1 MQVGGS
7 QGPGGRVEFISNS
20 LLLQMLRNC
29 LRQLTPEEGEG
40 GEEREEEEEG
50 TAGSEGEGVWCI

>member
-7 QGPGGRVEFISNS
+7 QGPGGRVEFISHS

-40 GEEREEEEEG
+40 GEEREGEEEG